1 MNGNMNLGKRVTLL
15 EKDGGADIKKEISD
29 LQATVTEI
37 QTSVSTAQE
46 EISNLENKVN
56 AGNVYST
63 EEKVV
68 ATWIDGKPIYQK
80 TIAFTFVGSSI
91 ANVDISDN
99 IDNVLYAY
107 AYAKNSKYMY
117 NISMYTQGQGGQI
130 LYDYAN
136 PNKLRIKNT
145 NSDFNNS
152 SGYVTVQYTK
162 TTDNPT
168 N

>member
-29 LQATVTEI
+29 LQNAVTEI
-37 QTSVSTAQE
+37 QVSVSTAQE

-56 AGNVYST
+56 NGQVYST

-80 TIAFTFVGSSI
+80 TIAFTFVGSSTVY
-91 ANVDISDN
+91 VDISDN
-99 IDNVLYAY
+99 IDIVLYAY

-117 NISMYTQGQGGQI
+117 NIAMYTQGIGGEF
-130 LYDYAN
+130 LYDYAH
-136 PNKLRIKNT
+136 PNQLRIKNS
-145 NSDFNNS
+145 NKDFDNS

-168 N
+168 Q